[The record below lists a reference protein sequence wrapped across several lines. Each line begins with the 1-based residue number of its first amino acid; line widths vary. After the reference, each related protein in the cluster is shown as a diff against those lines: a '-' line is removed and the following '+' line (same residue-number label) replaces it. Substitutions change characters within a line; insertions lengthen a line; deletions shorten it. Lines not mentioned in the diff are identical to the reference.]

1 MPNTKELKAV
11 LGAYFPGVLADED
24 ERRLH
29 ESALENQDLF
39 NALAVEARLRDAF
52 DDPRFRQA
60 VIRRLREL
68 NADVPRQTGAG
79 FLAWLWHPAR
89 ASIAISFAVLSLVVG
104 VRHVVRLGDEPGGT
118 APGPSAS
125 SPVFGSKGSGVTAPG
140 PSASSPVLGSKALQG
155 LESPSV
161 GSGASTGINAMR
173 RIWDDSQS
181 ASGNGVLLTLNRPG
195 PKPQHVLG
203 DPMRIELALS
213 REGTALLL
221 DRAPNGTI
229 RCLYPDRLD
238 SAVTVQ
244 AGAMV
249 AVPSAGQDRLTA
261 TGPTGTHALRV
272 LVFAPDVAPL
282 EVGALPTVA
291 VEQMYEF
298 SMSESGGKQGLPAPT
313 LASRRCGDGA
323 PSDLQHN
330 PAGGAH
336 RTSRWTAGAWD
347 LGRHTCR

>member
-1 MPNTKELKAV
+1 MERPTHDAKYERTKGSAWRL
-11 LGAYFPGVLADED
+11 LSGVLTDED
-24 ERRLH
+24 EHRLH
-29 ESALENQDLF
+29 ESAVENQDLF
-39 NALAVEARLRDAF
+39 NALAVGARLRDAF

-60 VIRRLREL
+60 VIRRLGEL

-125 SPVFGSKGSGVTAPG
+125 SPIF
-140 PSASSPVLGSKALQG
+140 GSKALQG

-161 GSGASTGINAMR
+161 GSGASTGINAMW

-195 PKPQHVLG
+195 PKPQHALG

-261 TGPTGTHALRV
+261 TGPKGTHALRV
-272 LVFAPDVAPL
+272 LVFAPDVDPL
-282 EVGALPTVA
+282 EVGVLPTVA
-291 VEQMYEF
+291 VEQMYDV
-298 SMSESGGKQGLPAPT
+298 SP
-313 LASRRCGDGA
+313 
-323 PSDLQHN
+323 
-330 PAGGAH
+330 
-336 RTSRWTAGAWD
+336 
-347 LGRHTCR
+347 